1 MRRGEERRVSPMNF
15 GSMTYL
21 KEVTAPLASM
31 FPSMT
36 LECLYL
42 ADCEV
47 MVLGILLLCN
57 LSLLYGVSI
66 REFFF
71 TSGLCK
77 KS

>member
-1 MRRGEERRVSPMNF
+1 MNF
-15 GSMTYL
+15 GSMPYL
-21 KEVTAPLASM
+21 KEVTTPLAPI
-31 FPSMT
+31 FRSMT
-36 LECLYL
+36 VECIYL

-57 LSLLYGVSI
+57 LSLLYGVRI